1 MHEMSI
7 VEALM
12 EQITEM
18 AQEQNWEAVTRVRL
32 KVGVMRQIVPDILE
46 FCFNVA
52 SKGTIME
59 GAILEMEE
67 IPLRVKCE
75 GCGHIWSDREF
86 LGLCPECGSIDVN
99 VLGGMELEL
108 TNLEV
113 EVKHAKAREH

>member
-12 EQITEM
+12 EQITKM

-32 KVGVMRQIVPDILE
+32 RVGVMRQIVPDILE

-67 IPLRVKCE
+67 VPLRVKCE
-75 GCGHIWSDREF
+75 GCGHIWNDKEF
-86 LGLCPECGSIDVN
+86 LGLCPECGSIDAN